1 MNTKT
6 KAFLIL
12 LILPLLMLSTPANAA
27 SPTVSFNT
35 TASIELTPDKDI
47 IGVTLTGSGST
58 SIEAKSA
65 YVAVESA
72 FNALVKDS
80 AILKKN
86 VATNS
91 VYSYNSID
99 TNNVSTFYLTKSAS
113 ITFLDIT
120 KGSLFLDQ
128 ITNINGITVNSNQ
141 LSISNPEAF
150 DNKLVAKATASAKK
164 KALSYAK
171 GLGYKRV
178 VLVKLT
184 QNDSSYP
191 GPIMYASAEKSSDIN
206 IDPGTTKQNITVSS
220 TWRLYN

>member
-1 MNTKT
+1 MNTKS

-12 LILPLLMLSTPANAA
+12 LTLPVFLLSTPAYAA
-27 SPTVSFNT
+27 SPTVSFTT
-35 TASIELTPDKDI
+35 TASLELVPDKDV
-47 IGVTLTGSGST
+47 IGVTLTGSGS
-58 SIEAKSA
+58 SAAEAKSA
-65 YVAVESA
+65 YVTVESA
-72 FNALVKDS
+72 FNALVKES

-113 ITFLDIT
+113 VTFLDVA

-128 ITNINGITVNSNQ
+128 LTNINGVTINSNQ

-150 DNKLVAKATASAKK
+150 EDKLVAKATASAKK
-164 KALSYAK
+164 KALTYAK

-206 IDPGTTKQNITVSS
+206 IDPGTTKQSIAVSS